1 MLIPEAAETEKAQNQ
16 WQANYGV
23 VEKVSDQDFV
33 IGDGIQAGLN
43 AGANHTSQLVALKAV
58 CRWRAASMGASLINE
73 VTPSVS
79 QQ

>member
-1 MLIPEAAETEKAQNQ
+1 MLIPEAAETEKAQNK

-43 AGANHTSQLVALKAV
+43 VRANTHFTIGRFESGLQMA
-58 CRWRAASMGASLINE
+58 RRFDGR
-73 VTPSVS
+73 
-79 QQ
+79 